1 MPDLEFLTPADAA
14 KVLNVGYS
22 TLAKLRMN
30 RNGPRFHKFG
40 RVVRYS
46 VDDLRE
52 WAANQT
58 RACTIEDRAV

>member
-14 KVLNVGYS
+14 KALNIGFS
-22 TLAKLRMN
+22 TLAKLRMS

-46 VDDLRE
+46 ANDLRE

-58 RACTIEDRAV
+58 RACTIENAA